1 MALTNKEIIAHEIL
15 LHGITEPINTF
26 ASWKA
31 QGYHIKKGSKALF
44 TTQIWKPCM
53 MTVKNNDTTEKQKN

>member
-15 LHGITEPINTF
+15 LHGITEPVNTF

-31 QGYHIKKGSKALF
+31 QGYHIKKEV
-44 TTQIWKPCM
+44 KPCLLR
-53 MTVKNNDTTEKQKN
+53 KFRNLA